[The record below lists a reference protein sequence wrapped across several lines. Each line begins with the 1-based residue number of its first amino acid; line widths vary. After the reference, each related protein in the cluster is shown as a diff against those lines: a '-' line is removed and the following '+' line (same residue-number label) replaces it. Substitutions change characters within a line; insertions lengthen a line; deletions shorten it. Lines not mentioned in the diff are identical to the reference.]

1 MTIIHKPFFEHYHLN
16 ICEDGSK
23 QIDKQKCSFQLCDIK
38 LFDLSLKNRNQIF
51 LTLDCH
57 VIHGNKGFYTL

>member
-38 LFDLSLKNRNQIF
+38 LFDLSLNPIKAGGGR
-51 LTLDCH
+51 LAPHPL
-57 VIHGNKGFYTL
+57 